1 MKTDDLIARLAADQP
16 PPQRPAGLSLTVAT
30 GLAIVCA
37 AGVMLLTMGLRP
49 DFVQALGTWRFD
61 MKFVVTLTLAASAF
75 FLLRRAIYPEG
86 FDRAPLWVML
96 AAPALLAAAVV
107 YELSVLPA
115 SAWRPALVGE
125 NWVHCLL
132 LVPFFGILPLVV
144 AFWGIRKGAPTRP
157 ALTGFLA
164 GLLAGGLGAA
174 AYAANCPDDSPLFVM
189 TWYPLGILGLGAVGA
204 LAGAKLL
211 RW

>member
-16 PPQRPAGLSLTVAT
+16 PPRRPAGLSLALAT
-30 GLAIVCA
+30 GLAILCA
-37 AGVMLLTMGLRP
+37 FAAMLLTMGLRP
-49 DFVQALGTWRFD
+49 DFTQALGTWRFD
-61 MKFVVTLTLAASAF
+61 MKFVVTLSLAASAF
-75 FLLRRAIYPEG
+75 FLLRRAIYPEA
-86 FDRAPLWVML
+86 FARAPLWIML
-96 AAPALLAAAVV
+96 VAPALLAAAVA

-115 SAWRPALVGE
+115 SAWRPALVGS
-125 NWVHCLL
+125 NWVHCLV
-132 LVPFFGILPLVV
+132 LVPVFGILPLVL
-144 AFWGIRKGAPTRP
+144 ALWAIRQGAPTRP

-189 TWYPLGILGLGAVGA
+189 TWYPVGILGLGALGA
-204 LAGAKLL
+204 LAGARLL

>member
-1 MKTDDLIARLAADQP
+1 MKTDDLIARLSADRP
-16 PPQRPAGLSLTVAT
+16 PRQRPAGQSLAVAT
-30 GLAIVCA
+30 LLAIACA
-37 AGVMLLTMGLRP
+37 AGVMLLTTGVRP
-49 DFVQALGTWRFD
+49 DFAAALGTWRFD
-61 MKFVVTLTLAASAF
+61 MKFVVTLTLASSAF

-86 FDRAPLWVML
+86 FVRAPLWIIL

-107 YELSVLPA
+107 YELAVLPA
-115 SAWRPALVGE
+115 SAWRSAQMGT
-125 NWVHCLL
+125 NWLHCLV
-132 LVPFFGILPLVV
+132 LVPLFGLLPLVL
-144 AFWGIRKGAPTRP
+144 ALWGIRQGASTRP

-189 TWYPLGILGLGAVGA
+189 TWYPAGILGLGAIGA
-204 LAGAKLL
+204 LAGGKVL